1 VKRFRFK
8 NKLSSVVPYTNK
20 FGNRKVAL
28 TTADGTLKFDSNK
41 EYKRY
46 EALLKLQRDNVI
58 KDLRCQVPF
67 ELQPAFERDG
77 AKYRQIKYIPDFVYY
92 DNVKQ
97 KMIAEDV
104 KGIRTEVYKL
114 KKKLFIYVY
123 GDRYKLLET

>member
-1 VKRFRFK
+1 MTAFRSR
-8 NKLSSVVPYTNK
+8 LVPYANK
-20 FGNRKVAL
+20 FGNRKVTL
-28 TTADGTLKFDSNK
+28 TNAEGSIKFDSQK

-46 EALLKLQRDNVI
+46 EALLKLQRNNFI
-58 KDLRCQVPF
+58 RDLKCQVPF

-77 AKYRQIKYIPDFVYY
+77 AKYRKIEYIPDFVYY
-92 DNVKQ
+92 DAVKE